1 MRLPVNVT
9 FHPEDETP
17 LSLASR
23 LARAMGYPSVND
35 LLSGGG
41 TNVKAVVQGDDHAI
55 RVLSSWSGVPKT
67 ELQRFA
73 VPVSEEAGEWRLGDA
88 VFRKEMRVAGRFR
101 FCPHCLENDLVNGC
115 GRPAARPYARAAW
128 ATRAVV
134 ACTRHGNVLAEAA
147 AGEHANDFSL
157 FVATGG
163 HRSNQEVQAADE
175 AELMVDA
182 YLERRIAGMKT
193 QSFID
198 RQEVH
203 VLLVLWLFIGSF
215 VHRHL
220 PHHDFSGRPASALG
234 VRAVG
239 YMIASEGAE
248 RIRSTL
254 LEAIELHRPDV
265 ATIVRFFGP
274 SIRRFRDNVDSPAF
288 AEIVDLLQ
296 GLVPHLPLGA
306 GDLFIR
312 RVDRRSMHSIRSAAA
327 EYGLDKKR
335 VRMMLDERGL
345 ISRSN
350 LPDYSVY
357 FTVEEAEST
366 LPGAAENITT
376 AGVAAALGTTQGQV
390 REMVER
396 GLLAVAERGVKK
408 SRPFYRVS
416 RRELQRFV
424 DHLFGHVPL
433 VADGDGDGM
442 VTLGNVSR
450 TKGYTL
456 VDVIEMINDRKL
468 VQIKRVDHTMKLG
481 SLLVSPSEI
490 APSWRKVDIRKV
502 DIKDDSIYATAR
514 EARQLLAT
522 AAVTFAA
529 LVEKGILPIAMRTNP
544 KTKRTQA
551 FVLKGDIE
559 AFLNE
564 HLSLRRL
571 ARGWGLNVVT
581 MKRRLELAGV
591 KPMFEPSGLV
601 ARFYRRQDLID
612 AMLLPPTT

>member
-41 TNVKAVVQGDDHAI
+41 TNVKAVVQGDDHAM
-55 RVLSSWSGVPKT
+55 RVLSYWSGVPVT
-67 ELQRFA
+67 DLQRFA

-101 FCPHCLENDLVNGC
+101 FCPHCLEDDLVSGC
-115 GRPAARPYARAAW
+115 GRPTARPYARAPW

-134 ACTRHGNVLAEAA
+134 ACTRHGNILAEAS

-163 HRSNQEVQAADE
+163 HLVDQDVLAADE
-175 AELMVDA
+175 SELMVDA

-203 VLLVLWLFIGSF
+203 VLLVLWLFLGSF

-220 PHHDFSGRPASALG
+220 PHRDFSGRPASALG

-248 RIRSTL
+248 RIRSIL

-274 SIRRFRDNVDSPAF
+274 SIRRFRENVDSPSF

-296 GLVPHLPLGA
+296 GLVQYFPLGA

-335 VRMMLDERGL
+335 VRKMLDERGL

-357 FTVEEAEST
+357 FTAAEAEST
-366 LPGAAENITT
+366 LSDAAENITT
-376 AGVAAALGTTQGQV
+376 ADVASALGTTLEQV

-416 RRELQRFV
+416 RHELQRLV
-424 DHLFGHVPL
+424 DRLFENVPL
-433 VADGDGDGM
+433 VTGDEDGL
-442 VTLGNVSR
+442 VTLWQVSR
-450 TKGYTL
+450 TKGHAL
-456 VDVIEMINDRKL
+456 VDVIEMIIDRKL
-468 VQIKRVDHTMKLG
+468 TRLKRIDDTMKIG

-490 APSWRKVDIRKV
+490 APSWKKADINEE
-502 DIKDDSIYATAR
+502 SIYATAR
-514 EARQLLAT
+514 EARRLLGT
-522 AAVTFAA
+522 AASTVAA
-529 LVEKGILPIAMRTNP
+529 LVEKGILPTVMRANP

-551 FVLKGDIE
+551 FVLKRDIE
-559 AFLNE
+559 TFLDE
-564 HLSLRRL
+564 HISLRRL
-571 ARGWGLNVVT
+571 ARDRGLNVVT
-581 MKRRLELAGV
+581 MKRQLDLAGV
-591 KPMFEPSGLV
+591 KLLYEPSGLIT
-601 ARFYRRQDLID
+601 RFYRVKDVIE
-612 AMLLPPTT
+612 AEPPPTN